1 MNTNE
6 IKNLSEEINIGDN
19 IKLIYQKPEIFSKY
33 HVIYHG
39 QKFGNYYFR
48 SSPNT
53 LLEKAEYMDC
63 GYFIIKD
70 DSVIGGVFL
79 KPNYMSDLFIV
90 PPFNDYENIADK
102 ILNYLKSIS
111 RTNENIFLQEILE
124 PYVPFFVSK
133 GYTIYEDGYWM
144 IRPTE
149 AMNAVLPD
157 NYESRCIIE
166 EYKNE
171 IADVI
176 MSAYNANPCFKF
188 VDSKENYIKHVER
201 FINDSKDNEVIYNSS
216 RIVVHKDTNEII
228 GTCLH
233 MEFEGFPL
241 IMSFAVKPDHQ
252 GMGIGSYLI
261 RHSINY
267 TSNAY
272 SATRL
277 FVFNNNA
284 AIDVYEHIG
293 FIKNKTLNDM
303 QLFNE

>member
-1 MNTNE
+1 MNTEE
-6 IKNLSEEINIGDN
+6 IKNSREDINIGDN
-19 IKLIYQKPEIFSKY
+19 IKLVYQDPDIFSKY

-39 QKFGNYYFR
+39 QKYCNYYFR
-48 SSPNT
+48 SSPDT
-53 LLEKAEYMDC
+53 LLEKAEFMDC

-70 DSVIGGVFL
+70 ESIIGGVFL
-79 KPNYMSDLFIV
+79 KPNFMSDLFIV
-90 PPFNDYENIADK
+90 PPFNDYKYIAEK
-102 ILNYLKSIS
+102 ILNYLKAIS
-111 RTNENIFLQEILE
+111 KTNENILLQEIVE
-124 PYVPFFVSK
+124 TYVPFYKSK
-133 GYTIYEDGYWM
+133 GYAICEDGYWM

-149 AMNAVLPD
+149 AMDAILPD
-157 NYESRCIIE
+157 NYESRTVIE
-166 EYKNE
+166 EDKNE

-176 MSAYNANPCFKF
+176 MLAYKANPCYKF
-188 VDSKENYIKHVER
+188 VDSKENYIKHVES
-201 FINDSKDNEVIYNSS
+201 FIKNSKDNEVIYNSS
-216 RIVVHKDTNEII
+216 KIVVHKDTNEVV

-252 GMGIGSYLI
+252 GIGIGSYLL

-277 FVFNNNA
+277 FVLNNNA
-284 AIDVYEHIG
+284 AIDIYEHMG

-303 QLFNE
+303 HLFNE